1 MKLKVNGKDVE
12 VENNLSVLALL
23 TLNKVTSPSM
33 VSVELNGSILDRQVF
48 ERQHLQDGDTV
59 EFLFFMGGGR

>member
-12 VENNLSVLALL
+12 VENNLSVLDLL

-33 VSVELNGSILDRQVF
+33 VSVELNSNILDRQAF
-48 ERQHLQDGDTV
+48 ESQPLQDGDAV
-59 EFLFFMGGGR
+59 EFLHFMGGGR

>member
-1 MKLKVNGKDVE
+1 MKLMVNGNEVE

-33 VSVELNGSILDRQVF
+33 VSVELNGKILDREVYDS
-48 ERQHLQDGDTV
+48 QHLKDGDAV
-59 EFLFFMGGGR
+59 EFLYFMGGGR

>member
-12 VENNLSVLALL
+12 VEDNLSVFELL

-48 ERQHLQDGDTV
+48 ERQRLQDGDTV

>member
-12 VENNLSVLALL
+12 VENNLSVLDLL

-33 VSVELNGSILDRQVF
+33 VSVELNGNILDRQAF
-48 ERQHLQDGDTV
+48 ESQPLQDGDAV
-59 EFLFFMGGGR
+59 EFLHFMGGGK

>member
-12 VENNLSVLALL
+12 VENNLSVLELL
-23 TLNKVTSPSM
+23 TLNRVTSPSM

-48 ERQHLQDGDTV
+48 ESQRLEDGDAV
-59 EFLFFMGGGR
+59 EFLYFMGGGR